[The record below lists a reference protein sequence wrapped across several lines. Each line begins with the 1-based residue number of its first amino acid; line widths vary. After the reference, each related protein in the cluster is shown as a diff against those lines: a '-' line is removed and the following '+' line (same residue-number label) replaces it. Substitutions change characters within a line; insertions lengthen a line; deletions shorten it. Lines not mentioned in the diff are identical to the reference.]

1 MYRQGDVL
9 IIPISEIEEDIQEI
23 KRDKDRVVLAYGE
36 ATGHAHVIKHKHA
49 TLYKALANDNR
60 YLRVLEN
67 EVVLSHEEHTP
78 IPLPLG
84 NYKVVIQREYT
95 PEEIRNVAD

>member
-9 IIPISEIEEDIQEI
+9 IIPISKIKEDIEEL
-23 KRDKDRVVLAYGE
+23 KRDKDHVILAYGE
-36 ATGHAHVIKHKHA
+36 VTGHAHAIKSKQA
-49 TLYKALANDNR
+49 TLYKAVTNDNR
-60 YLRVLEN
+60 YLRVVEA
-67 EVVLSHEEHTP
+67 VVLSHEEHDL

-84 NYKVVIQREYT
+84 DYKVVIQREYT